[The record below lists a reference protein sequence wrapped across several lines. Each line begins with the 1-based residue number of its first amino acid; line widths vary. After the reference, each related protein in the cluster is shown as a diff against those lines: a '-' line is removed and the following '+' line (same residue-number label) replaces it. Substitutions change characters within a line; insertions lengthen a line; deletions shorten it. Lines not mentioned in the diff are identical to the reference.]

1 MAVHEVSGERARER
15 WLNKRHGVDKGKCRS
30 VFSKS
35 EIIQEK
41 RPSLAQLDQRRLMM
55 VDDG

>member
-1 MAVHEVSGERARER
+1 MAVHEISRERARER
-15 WLNKRHGVDKGKCRS
+15 WLNKRHGADKGKCRS

-35 EIIQEK
+35 KITQEK
-41 RPSLAQLDQRRLMM
+41 RPSLAQLNQRRLMM

>member
-1 MAVHEVSGERARER
+1 MAVHEISRERASE
-15 WLNKRHGVDKGKCRS
+15 DKGKCRS

-41 RPSLAQLDQRRLMM
+41 MAFPRITRSETSDY
-55 VDDG
+55 G